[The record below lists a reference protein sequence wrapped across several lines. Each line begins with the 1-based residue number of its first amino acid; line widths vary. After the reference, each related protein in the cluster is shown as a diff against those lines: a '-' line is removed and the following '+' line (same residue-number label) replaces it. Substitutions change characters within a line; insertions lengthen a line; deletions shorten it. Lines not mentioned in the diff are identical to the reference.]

1 MKKLLSMVALT
12 ATTLVAAQSSAFAG
26 GVGNNSIGP
35 SVVFGGG
42 NTSFGVDGKFGI
54 ADNWS
59 LRPFA
64 VFPGNGA
71 STSLGTSITYDFDL
85 RRSANQITPFLGAGV
100 DFTTGGTSNT
110 VGFVQAGADIHLSRQ
125 FALLGA
131 VDVPFTGGNANTTF
145 KAGAQLKF

>member
-12 ATTLVAAQSSAFAG
+12 ATTLLAAQSSAFAG

-59 LRPFA
+59 VRPFA
-64 VFPGNGA
+64 VFPSGGA
-71 STSLGTSITYDFDL
+71 TSLGTSITYDFDL
-85 RRSANQITPFLGAGV
+85 RRSANTITPFLGAGV

-110 VGFVQAGADIHLSRQ
+110 VGFATAGADIHLSKQ

-131 VDVPFTGGNANTTF
+131 VDVPFTGSNNVTTF

>member
-64 VFPGNGA
+64 VFPSGGA
-71 STSLGTSITYDFDL
+71 TSIGTSLTYDFDL
-85 RRSANQITPFLGAGV
+85 RRSANTITPFLGAGV
-100 DFTTGGTSNT
+100 DFVTGGTSNT
-110 VGFVQAGADIHLSRQ
+110 TGFVTAGADLHLSRQ

-131 VDVPFTGGNANTTF
+131 VDVPFTGGNTNTTF

>member
-59 LRPFA
+59 VRPFA
-64 VFPGNGA
+64 VFPSGGA
-71 STSLGTSITYDFDL
+71 TSLGASLTYDFDL
-85 RRSANQITPFLGAGV
+85 RRSANTITPFLGAGV

-131 VDVPFTGGNANTTF
+131 VDVPFTGSNNVTTF